1 MSKIIN
7 TTWSCLFFKNHE
19 HYFNGLLLIFD
30 LFFFMFEALHWI
42 MAEEP
47 QTPDVPV
54 PLLDDLM
61 IHPDYLGA
69 EDPRTWLR
77 RQLLVSH
84 EKVNQTAAATIRQ
97 RENALWAAIRKL
109 RFTASNFGH
118 FLSAFDRK
126 K

>member
-1 MSKIIN
+1 
-7 TTWSCLFFKNHE
+7 
-19 HYFNGLLLIFD
+19 
-30 LFFFMFEALHWI
+30 

-54 PLLDDLM
+54 HLLDDLK

-84 EKVNQTAAATIRQ
+84 EKVNQTAATTIGQ
-97 RENALWAAIRKL
+97 RENALWAAV
-109 RFTASNFGH
+109 RFEVEIYR
-118 FLSAFDRK
+118 L
-126 K
+126 